1 MELYMWKIIRRHFI
15 KWLTTKEEHDI
26 LYEKILFMLSTA
38 QTLSHLYST
47 KKLIDK
53 FETLTKLNASDY
65 VRQQHNIL
73 ILKWNQKYK
82 LWKLRD

>member
-1 MELYMWKIIRRHFI
+1 MWKIIRRHLI
-15 KWLTTKEEHDI
+15 KWLTNKEEHDI

-38 QTLSHLYST
+38 HTLSHLYSA
-47 KKLIDK
+47 KKLIHRFD
-53 FETLTKLNASDY
+53 TLTKLNTSDH
-65 VRQQHNIL
+65 VKQQHDIL